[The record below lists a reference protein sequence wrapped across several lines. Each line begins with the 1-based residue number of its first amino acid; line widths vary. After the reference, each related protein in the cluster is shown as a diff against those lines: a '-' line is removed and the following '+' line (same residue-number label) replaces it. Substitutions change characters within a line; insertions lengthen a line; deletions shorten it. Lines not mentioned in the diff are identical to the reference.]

1 MKEDGI
7 IKEWTRKVEGNL
19 VLNRRHVVGVEDAK
33 RGRVMIMVLMGEW
46 RQKQTREFSVN
57 DK

>member
-19 VLNRRHVVGVEDAK
+19 VLNRRHVVGEK
-33 RGRVMIMVLMGEW
+33 EGE
-46 RQKQTREFSVN
+46 
-57 DK
+57 